1 MSRQNFFFHYNL
13 TRISVFP
20 PVLFSIN
27 NRLIKFITRPLDSRF
42 TKTRQDI
49 PPIDMYRLLIHINQN
64 LLNILLSGYIYMW
77 NIRHTLRLLR
87 KPIIVR
93 YGVYK
98 GDHLGTCVG
107 VDNHGLKYIG
117 LEIRVSLG
125 RREIHGVV
133 YVSIIRLESTS
144 KIASLVY

>member
-1 MSRQNFFFHYNL
+1 
-13 TRISVFP
+13 
-20 PVLFSIN
+20 
-27 NRLIKFITRPLDSRF
+27 
-42 TKTRQDI
+42 
-49 PPIDMYRLLIHINQN
+49 
-64 LLNILLSGYIYMW
+64 MW
-77 NIRHTLRLLR
+77 NIRHTLRLLI

-107 VDNHGLKYIG
+107 VDYNGLKYIG

-125 RREIHGVV
+125 PREIHGVV

-144 KIASLVY
+144 KIASLAY

>member
-1 MSRQNFFFHYNL
+1 MSSQNFLFHYNL
-13 TRISVFP
+13 ARISVFP
-20 PVLFSIN
+20 PVLFPIN

-49 PPIDMYRLLIHINQN
+49 PPIDMYRLLIAINQN
-64 LLNILLSGYIYMW
+64 LLNILLSGDIYMW
-77 NIRHTLRLLR
+77 NIRHTLRLFI
-87 KPIIVR
+87 KSIIVR

-107 VDNHGLKYIG
+107 VNYHGLKYIG
-117 LEIRVSLG
+117 LEIRDSLG
-125 RREIHGVV
+125 RREINGVV

-144 KIASLVY
+144 KIASLAY